1 MKAIY
6 TLLIILIPFVGFG
19 QSLFAPL
26 ENTKEAKIS
35 HFSNLSIF
43 KNDKTHKLEGK
54 FILNEDGLIYTIKSE
69 NNISTI
75 NESIYLIFKA
85 ERIERYDK
93 NTNDFYSKSTLR
105 YYFVSLVQYYAY
117 GLKIKGKFLLQNKYY
132 DTYFVYD
139 SQSNLVKLVINFK
152 NEIWTFS

>member
-1 MKAIY
+1 MRAFY
-6 TLLIILIPFVGFG
+6 FTLIFLIPFVGFG
-19 QSLFAPL
+19 QSLFSPL
-26 ENTKEAKIS
+26 ENTKEEKIGY
-35 HFSNLSIF
+35 FSNLSIF

-54 FILNEDGLIYTIKSE
+54 FILYEDGLTYTIKSE
-69 NNISTI
+69 NKISTI
-75 NESIYLIFKA
+75 NETIYLIFKS

-93 NTNDFYSKSTLR
+93 NTNDFYSKSTLK
-105 YYFVSLVQYYAY
+105 YYFVSLIQYYAY
-117 GLKIKGKFLLQNKYY
+117 GYKIIGKFLLQNKYY